1 MRSLAALIDCHEGRM
16 NKSISLSE
24 YFSYF
29 KDKRLINVF
38 IFGMSS
44 GFPWVLIG
52 SVMSAW
58 LQDEGM
64 SRSMIGLFG
73 IVFGAY
79 SINFLWSPLVDRI
92 KLPFLYKWLGQRRS
106 WILLCQCFILL
117 GVILLAGL
125 DITAD
130 LGIAA
135 ALCLLIA
142 IASATQDIA
151 IDAFRIDTL
160 AESESHKATAAAAMA
175 TSGWW
180 SGYALLGAIPF
191 YMADMPGIDWPQVY
205 YLLAGLM
212 LLLMSCVFWAKEPE
226 SNREAVHAEL
236 ERQYQQKLPSSNN
249 SHLSKVFAWLA
260 VTVIDPFRTFFARNG
275 VKTALALLAF
285 IFLFKIGEAF
295 LARMSIVFYKEVG
308 FSNTQ
313 IANYSKLGTGLI
325 TIIFAF
331 LGSIFNHKYGIVK
344 GLFISGVAMA
354 ASNLMFSWI
363 ALAGPQEHLY
373 AIAVVVDGFTQA
385 WSLVAMVAFISMLCD
400 RAFSATH
407 YALLASLGN
416 LGRTLLSS
424 YSGVVID
431 DWLAGNWSLFFLLT
445 ALMVL
450 PSLTFLYII
459 RHKLYQ
465 LENSYHGQQSS

>member
-1 MRSLAALIDCHEGRM
+1 MSRTL
-16 NKSISLSE
+16 SIRE

-29 KDKRLINVF
+29 KDKRLINIF

-58 LQDEGM
+58 LKDEGL

-79 SINFLWSPLVDRI
+79 SINFLWSPLIDRT
-92 KLPFLYKWLGQRRS
+92 KLPFLYKLLGQRRS
-106 WILLCQCFILL
+106 WILFCQSFILI
-117 GVILLAGL
+117 GVLLLAGL
-125 DITAD
+125 DLKENLA
-130 LGIAA
+130 LAA
-135 ALCLLIA
+135 AICLLIA

-151 IDAFRIDTL
+151 IDAFRIDSL
-160 AESESHKATAAAAMA
+160 SENESHKATAAAAMA

-180 SGYALLGAIPF
+180 TGYALLGAIPF
-191 YMADMPGIDWPQVY
+191 YMADIPSLDWPQIY
-205 YLLAGLM
+205 YFLAAVM
-212 LLLMSCVFWAKEPE
+212 LLLMSGVLFAKEPK
-226 SNREAVHAEL
+226 SNREVVHAEL
-236 ERQYQQKLPSSNN
+236 ERVYLEKLASSK
-249 SHLSKVFAWLA
+249 HTPVTKTVAWLA
-260 VTVIDPFRTFFARNG
+260 VTVIDPFRAFFAKNG

-295 LARMSIVFYKEVG
+295 LGRMSIVFYKEIG
-308 FSNTQ
+308 FSNSD
-313 IANYSKLGTGLI
+313 IATFSKVGTAVL
-325 TIIFAF
+325 TIVFTF
-331 LGSIFNHKYGIVK
+331 VGSLFNQKYGIVK
-344 GLFISGVAMA
+344 GLFISGIAMA
-354 ASNLMFSWI
+354 ASNLVFSWI
-363 ALAGPQEHLY
+363 ALVGPDLRLY
-373 AIAVVVDGFTQA
+373 AFAIVIDGFTQA

-431 DWLAGNWSLFFLLT
+431 DWLDGNWSLFFALT
-445 ALMVL
+445 ALMVI
-450 PSLTFLYII
+450 PSLVFLYLI
-459 RHKLYQ
+459 RYKLYE
-465 LENSYHGQQSS
+465 LEKNYHKSI

>member
-1 MRSLAALIDCHEGRM
+1 M
-16 NKSISLSE
+16 NSTLSVRE

-58 LQDEGM
+58 LKDEGL

-79 SINFLWSPLVDRI
+79 SINFLWSPLIDRT
-92 KLPFLYKWLGQRRS
+92 KLPFLYNWLGQRRS
-106 WILLCQCFILL
+106 WILFCQSFILL
-117 GVILLAGL
+117 GTLLLAGL
-125 DITAD
+125 DLKAN
-130 LGIAA
+130 LAVAA

-160 AESESHKATAAAAMA
+160 SENESHKATAAAAMA

-180 SGYALLGAIPF
+180 TGYALLGAVPF
-191 YMADMPGIDWPQVY
+191 YMADMPNIDWPQVY
-205 YLLAGLM
+205 YFLSAIM
-212 LLLMSCVFWAKEPE
+212 LLLISCVFWAKEPK

-236 ERQYQQKLPSSNN
+236 ERVYLEKLATTKQTP
-249 SHLSKVFAWLA
+249 LTKTLAWLG
-260 VTVIDPFRTFFARNG
+260 VTVVDPFKTFFAKNG

-373 AIAVVVDGFTQA
+373 AMAIVVDGFTQA

-431 DWLAGNWSLFFLLT
+431 DWLMGNWSLFFVLT

-450 PSLTFLYII
+450 PSLVFLYLI
-459 RHKLYQ
+459 RHKLYA
-465 LENSYHGQQSS
+465 LEKNYHKNT

>member
-1 MRSLAALIDCHEGRM
+1 M
-16 NKSISLSE
+16 NKSISISE

-58 LQDEGM
+58 LKDEGL

-92 KLPFLYKWLGQRRS
+92 KLPLLYNWLGQRRS
-106 WILLCQCFILL
+106 WILFCQSFILL
-117 GVILLAGL
+117 AVVLLAGL
-125 DITAD
+125 DITAH
-130 LGIAA
+130 LGLAA

-160 AESESHKATAAAAMA
+160 AENESHKATAAAAMA

-205 YLLAGLM
+205 YILAGLM

-236 ERQYQQKLPSSNN
+236 ERQYQQKLASTHD
-249 SHLSKVFAWLA
+249 SHLSKIFSWLA

-325 TIIFAF
+325 TIVFAF

-373 AIAVVVDGFTQA
+373 ALAIIVDGFTQA

-431 DWLAGNWSLFFLLT
+431 DWLAGNWSLFFVLT

-450 PSLTFLYII
+450 PSLIFLYVI

-465 LENSYHGQQSS
+465 LESSYHNQRESN

>member
-1 MRSLAALIDCHEGRM
+1 MSNTL
-16 NKSISLSE
+16 SISE

-29 KDKRLINVF
+29 KDKRLISVF

-58 LQDEGM
+58 LKDEGL

-79 SINFLWSPLVDRI
+79 SINFLWSPLIDRT
-92 KLPFLYKWLGQRRS
+92 KLPFLYNWLGQRRS
-106 WILLCQCFILL
+106 WILFCQSFILL
-117 GVILLAGL
+117 GTLLLAGL
-125 DITAD
+125 DLKVNLA
-130 LGIAA
+130 IAA

-160 AESESHKATAAAAMA
+160 SESESHKTTAAAAMA

-180 SGYALLGAIPF
+180 TGYALLGAIPF
-191 YMADMPGIDWPQVY
+191 YLADIPSIEWPQVY
-205 YLLAGLM
+205 YFLATVI
-212 LLLMSCVFWAKEPE
+212 LLLMVGSLFAKEPI
-226 SNREAVHAEL
+226 SNREATHAEL
-236 ERQYQQKLPSSNN
+236 ERVYLEKL
-249 SHLSKVFAWLA
+249 SHSKQTPLKKIIAWLA
-260 VTVIDPFRTFFARNG
+260 VTLVDPFRSFFSKNG

-295 LARMSIVFYKEVG
+295 LGRMSIVFYKEIGFTNSDIATFSKVG
-308 FSNTQ
+308 T
-313 IANYSKLGTGLI
+313 AVL
-325 TIIFAF
+325 TIIFTF
-331 LGSIFNHKYGIVK
+331 VGSLFNQKYGIIK
-344 GLFISGVAMA
+344 GLFISGIAMA
-354 ASNLMFSWI
+354 LSNLAFSWI
-363 ALAGPQEHLY
+363 ALVGPDLRLY
-373 AIAVVVDGFTQA
+373 AFAIIIDGFTQA
-385 WSLVAMVAFISMLCD
+385 WSLVAMVSFISMLCD

-431 DWLAGNWSLFFLLT
+431 DWLMGNWALFFALT
-445 ALMVL
+445 AAMVT
-450 PSLTFLYII
+450 PSLVFLYLI
-459 RHKLYQ
+459 RHKLYE
-465 LENSYHGQQSS
+465 LERNYHKNS

>member
-1 MRSLAALIDCHEGRM
+1 M
-16 NKSISLSE
+16 NSTLSVRE

-58 LQDEGM
+58 LKDEGL

-79 SINFLWSPLVDRI
+79 SINFLWSPLIDRT
-92 KLPFLYKWLGQRRS
+92 KLPFLYNWLGQRRS
-106 WILLCQCFILL
+106 WILFCQSFILL
-117 GVILLAGL
+117 GTLLLAGL
-125 DITAD
+125 DLKAN
-130 LGIAA
+130 LAVAA

-160 AESESHKATAAAAMA
+160 GENESHKATAAAAMA

-180 SGYALLGAIPF
+180 TGYALLGAVPF
-191 YMADMPGIDWPQVY
+191 YMADMPNIDWPQVY
-205 YLLAGLM
+205 YFLSAIM
-212 LLLMSCVFWAKEPE
+212 LLLISCVFWAKEPQ

-236 ERQYQQKLPSSNN
+236 ERVYLEKLAATKQTP
-249 SHLSKVFAWLA
+249 LTKTLAWLG
-260 VTVIDPFRTFFARNG
+260 VTVVDPFKTFFAKNG

-325 TIIFAF
+325 TIVFAF

-373 AIAVVVDGFTQA
+373 AMAIVVDGFTQA

-431 DWLAGNWSLFFLLT
+431 DWLMGNWSLFFVLT

-450 PSLTFLYII
+450 PSLVFLFLI
-459 RHKLYQ
+459 RHKLYS
-465 LENSYHGQQSS
+465 LEQNYHKNT

>member
-1 MRSLAALIDCHEGRM
+1 M

-64 SRSMIGLFG
+64 SRGMIGLFG

-92 KLPFLYKWLGQRRS
+92 KLPFLYNWLGQRRS

-191 YMADMPGIDWPQVY
+191 
-205 YLLAGLM
+205 
-212 LLLMSCVFWAKEPE
+212 
-226 SNREAVHAEL
+226 
-236 ERQYQQKLPSSNN
+236 
-249 SHLSKVFAWLA
+249 
-260 VTVIDPFRTFFARNG
+260 
-275 VKTALALLAF
+275 
-285 IFLFKIGEAF
+285 
-295 LARMSIVFYKEVG
+295 
-308 FSNTQ
+308 
-313 IANYSKLGTGLI
+313 
-325 TIIFAF
+325 
-331 LGSIFNHKYGIVK
+331 
-344 GLFISGVAMA
+344 
-354 ASNLMFSWI
+354 
-363 ALAGPQEHLY
+363 
-373 AIAVVVDGFTQA
+373 
-385 WSLVAMVAFISMLCD
+385 
-400 RAFSATH
+400 
-407 YALLASLGN
+407 
-416 LGRTLLSS
+416 
-424 YSGVVID
+424 
-431 DWLAGNWSLFFLLT
+431 
-445 ALMVL
+445 
-450 PSLTFLYII
+450 
-459 RHKLYQ
+459 
-465 LENSYHGQQSS
+465 

>member
-1 MRSLAALIDCHEGRM
+1 MSKTL
-16 NKSISLSE
+16 SVSE

-29 KDKRLINVF
+29 KDKRLINIF
-38 IFGMSS
+38 IFGISS

-58 LQDEGM
+58 LKDEGL

-79 SINFLWSPLVDRI
+79 SFNFLWSPLIDRI
-92 KLPFLYKWLGQRRS
+92 KLPVLYGLFGQRRS
-106 WILLCQCFILL
+106 WILLCQSFMFL
-117 GVILLAGL
+117 GTLLLAGL
-125 DITAD
+125 DLTAN
-130 LGIAA
+130 LAIAA

-160 AESESHKATAAAAMA
+160 SENESHKSTAAAAMA

-180 SGYALLGAIPF
+180 TGYALLGAIPF
-191 YMADMPGIDWPQVY
+191 YMADLPSIDWPQIY
-205 YLLAGLM
+205 YFLAAIVLILM
-212 LLLMSCVFWAKEPE
+212 VGALWAKEPI
-226 SNREAVHAEL
+226 SNREQVHAQL
-236 ERQYQQKLPSSNN
+236 TKNYLAKLANKKITIR
-249 SHLSKVFAWLA
+249 SKFFAWMS
-260 VTVIDPFRTFFARNG
+260 VTLKDPFKTFFAKNG

-295 LARMSIVFYKEVG
+295 LGRMSIVFYKEIG
-308 FSNTQ
+308 FSNSD
-313 IANYSKLGTGLI
+313 IATFSKVGTAVL
-325 TIIFAF
+325 TIAFTF
-331 LGSIFNHKYGIVK
+331 LGSLFNQKYGIVK
-344 GLFISGVAMA
+344 GLFISGIAMA
-354 ASNLMFSWI
+354 ASNLAFSWI
-363 ALAGPQEHLY
+363 ALVGPHLGLY
-373 AIAVVVDGFTQA
+373 AFAIVIDGFTQA

-416 LGRTLLSS
+416 FGRTLLSS

-431 DWLAGNWSLFFLLT
+431 DWLGGNWSVFFMLT

-450 PSLTFLYII
+450 PSLVFLYVIKD
-459 RHKLYQ
+459 KLYELEKNYHNQ
-465 LENSYHGQQSS
+465 LNNRVL

>member
-1 MRSLAALIDCHEGRM
+1 MSKTL
-16 NKSISLSE
+16 SISE

-29 KDKRLINVF
+29 KDKRLINIF

-52 SVMSAW
+52 SVLSAW
-58 LQDEGM
+58 LKDEGL

-79 SINFLWSPLVDRI
+79 SINFLWSPLIDRT

-106 WILLCQCFILL
+106 WILLCQSFILIGTL
-117 GVILLAGL
+117 LLAGL
-125 DITAD
+125 DLKAN
-130 LGIAA
+130 LAMVAA
-135 ALCLLIA
+135 ICLLIA

-160 AESESHKATAAAAMA
+160 SESESHKTTAAAAMA

-180 SGYALLGAIPF
+180 TGYALLGAIPF
-191 YMADMPGIDWPQVY
+191 YMADIPSLDWPQIY
-205 YLLAGLM
+205 YFLAAVM
-212 LLLMSCVFWAKEPE
+212 LLLMSGVLFAKEPK

-236 ERQYQQKLPSSNN
+236 ERVYLEKLSST
-249 SHLSKVFAWLA
+249 KQTPFTRTIAWLA
-260 VTVIDPFRTFFARNG
+260 VTVIDPFRAFFTKNG

-295 LARMSIVFYKEVG
+295 LGRMSIVFYKEIG
-308 FSNTQ
+308 FSNSD
-313 IANYSKLGTGLI
+313 IATFSKVGTAVL
-325 TIIFAF
+325 TIIFTF
-331 LGSIFNHKYGIVK
+331 VGSLFNQKYGIVK
-344 GLFISGVAMA
+344 GLFISGIAMA
-354 ASNLMFSWI
+354 ASNLAFSWI
-363 ALAGPQEHLY
+363 ALVGPDLRLY
-373 AIAVVVDGFTQA
+373 AFAIVIDGFTQA

-431 DWLAGNWSLFFLLT
+431 DWLAGDWSLFFILT

-450 PSLTFLYII
+450 PSLVFLYLI
-459 RHKLYQ
+459 RHKLYE
-465 LENSYHGQQSS
+465 LEKNYHENN

>member
-1 MRSLAALIDCHEGRM
+1 MSKSL
-16 NKSISLSE
+16 SVSE

-29 KDKRLINVF
+29 KDKRLINIF

-58 LQDEGM
+58 LKDEGL

-79 SINFLWSPLVDRI
+79 SINFLWSPLIDRT
-92 KLPFLYKWLGQRRS
+92 KLPILYKWLGQRRS
-106 WILLCQCFILL
+106 WILFCQSFIFIGTL
-117 GVILLAGL
+117 LLAGL
-125 DITAD
+125 DLKANLAIV
-130 LGIAA
+130 AA
-135 ALCLLIA
+135 ICLLIA

-160 AESESHKATAAAAMA
+160 SEKESHKATAAAAMA

-180 SGYALLGAIPF
+180 TGYALLGAIPF
-191 YMADMPGIDWPQVY
+191 YMADIPSLDWPQIY
-205 YLLAGLM
+205 YFLAAVM
-212 LLLMSCVFWAKEPE
+212 LLLMSGALFAKEPE

-236 ERQYQQKLPSSNN
+236 ERVYLEKLSSTTQTP
-249 SHLSKVFAWLA
+249 LTKTVAWLA
-260 VTVIDPFRTFFARNG
+260 VTVIDPFRAFFTKNG

-295 LARMSIVFYKEVG
+295 LGRMSIVFYKEIG
-308 FSNTQ
+308 FSNSD
-313 IANYSKLGTGLI
+313 IATFSKVGTAVL
-325 TIIFAF
+325 TIIFTF
-331 LGSIFNHKYGIVK
+331 VGSLFNQKYGIVR
-344 GLFISGVAMA
+344 GLFISGIAMA
-354 ASNLMFSWI
+354 ASNLAFSWI
-363 ALAGPQEHLY
+363 ALVGPDLRLY
-373 AIAVVVDGFTQA
+373 AFAIVIDGFTQA

-431 DWLAGNWSLFFLLT
+431 DWLMGNWSLFFILT
-445 ALMVL
+445 ALMVI
-450 PSLTFLYII
+450 PSLVFLYLI
-459 RHKLYQ
+459 RHKLYE
-465 LENSYHGQQSS
+465 LERNYHQNI

>member
-1 MRSLAALIDCHEGRM
+1 M
-16 NKSISLSE
+16 NSTLSVRE

-58 LQDEGM
+58 LKDEGL

-79 SINFLWSPLVDRI
+79 SINFLWSPLIDRT
-92 KLPFLYKWLGQRRS
+92 KLPFLYNWLGQRRS
-106 WILLCQCFILL
+106 WILFCQSFILL
-117 GVILLAGL
+117 GTLLLAGL
-125 DITAD
+125 DLKAN
-130 LGIAA
+130 LAIAA

-160 AESESHKATAAAAMA
+160 SENESHKATAAAAMA

-180 SGYALLGAIPF
+180 TGYALLGAVPF
-191 YMADMPGIDWPQVY
+191 YMADMPNIDWPQVY
-205 YLLAGLM
+205 YFLSAIM
-212 LLLMSCVFWAKEPE
+212 LLLISCVFWAKEPK

-236 ERQYQQKLPSSNN
+236 ERVYLEKLAA
-249 SHLSKVFAWLA
+249 SKQTPLTKTLAWLG
-260 VTVIDPFRTFFARNG
+260 VTVVDPFKTFFAKNG

-325 TIIFAF
+325 TIVFAF

-373 AIAVVVDGFTQA
+373 AMAIVVDGFTQA

-424 YSGVVID
+424 YIGVVID
-431 DWLAGNWSLFFLLT
+431 DWLMGNWSLFFVLT

-450 PSLTFLYII
+450 PSLIFLYLI
-459 RHKLYQ
+459 RHKLYA
-465 LENSYHGQQSS
+465 LEQNYHSR

>member
-1 MRSLAALIDCHEGRM
+1 MTKTL
-16 NKSISLSE
+16 SISE

-29 KDKRLINVF
+29 KDKRLINIF
-38 IFGMSS
+38 IFGISS

-58 LQDEGM
+58 LKDEGL

-79 SINFLWSPLVDRI
+79 SINFLWSPLVDRV
-92 KLPFLYKWLGQRRS
+92 KLPVLFNWLGQRRS
-106 WILLCQCFILL
+106 WILLCQSVIFI
-117 GVILLAGL
+117 GTFSLAGL
-125 DITAD
+125 DIKAN
-130 LGIAA
+130 LWFAA
-135 ALCLLIA
+135 ALCLVIA

-160 AESESHKATAAAAMA
+160 AENESHKATAAAAMA

-180 SGYALLGAIPF
+180 SGYALLGALPF
-191 YMADMPGIDWPQVY
+191 YMADIPSIDWPQVY
-205 YLLAGLM
+205 FFLSVVM
-212 LLLMSCVFWAKEPE
+212 LLLMSSVFWAKEPD
-226 SNREAVHAEL
+226 SNRDTVQAAL
-236 ERQYQQKLPSSNN
+236 EQTYQQKLAG
-249 SHLSKVFAWLA
+249 SKQTRFAKVIAWLA
-260 VTVIDPFRTFFARNG
+260 VTVFDPFRTFFARNG

-295 LARMSIVFYKEVG
+295 LGRMSIVFYKEVG
-308 FSNTQ
+308 FSNSD
-313 IANYSKLGTGLI
+313 IATFSKVGTAVL
-325 TIIFAF
+325 TIAFTF
-331 LGSIFNHKYGIVK
+331 LGSLFNQRYGIVK
-344 GLFISGVAMA
+344 GLFISGIAMA
-354 ASNLMFSWI
+354 ASNLAFAWI
-363 ALAGPQEHLY
+363 AIAGPKLSLY
-373 AIAVVVDGFTQA
+373 AFAIIIDGFTQA

-431 DWLAGNWSLFFLLT
+431 DWLGGNWAMFFVLT
-445 ALMVL
+445 ALMVI
-450 PSLTFLYII
+450 PSLVFLFLI
-459 RHKLYQ
+459 RHKLYA
-465 LENSYHGQQSS
+465 LENNYHQNN